1 MVPQVGAARCRY
13 ISTRIGGRNWQN
25 TLMVAMC
32 RRKPQLSNTCET
44 EPSLN
49 MTPKTGKNGRDS
61 VHHVHVIVFVV
72 KIPSVVGSPCA
83 FSVSCVA
90 LNVSVGGHVGNIMRE
105 LIESTGCYPQRTEL
119 RLLWTMTWTK
129 RRHTLAGSLAR
140 VRRVS
145 ATISR
150 RGSISHPL
158 IEQKATGLTA
168 SKPRL
173 QDESFNRH

>member
-1 MVPQVGAARCRY
+1 M
-13 ISTRIGGRNWQN
+13 
-25 TLMVAMC
+25 
-32 RRKPQLSNTCET
+32 
-44 EPSLN
+44 
-49 MTPKTGKNGRDS
+49 
-61 VHHVHVIVFVV
+61 IVFVV
-72 KIPSVVGSPCA
+72 KIPCVVVSPCA

-90 LNVSVGGHVGNIMRE
+90 LNVSVGGHVGNTMRE
-105 LIESTGCYPQRTEL
+105 LIESTGCYPHRTEL

-158 IEQKATGLTA
+158 VDRSHCIETQTA
-168 SKPRL
+168 R
-173 QDESFNRH
+173 